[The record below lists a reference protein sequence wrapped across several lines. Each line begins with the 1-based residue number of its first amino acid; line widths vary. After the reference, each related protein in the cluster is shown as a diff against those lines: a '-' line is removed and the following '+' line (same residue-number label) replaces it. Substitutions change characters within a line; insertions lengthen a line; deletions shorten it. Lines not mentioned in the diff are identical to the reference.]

1 MNRQTYQ
8 VPFFS
13 NPLPLNL
20 QYLSNK
26 VNVDDSLKRTPLYEK
41 HVALGAKMVPFGG
54 WDMPVQYAG
63 IKAEHNNVRTHAGL
77 FDVSHMGEFEVR
89 GPALIPFINYLCAND
104 AAKLEVGQAQYSMF
118 LNAEGGTIDDI
129 IVYRV
134 GEEYA
139 LIVVNA
145 GNIDKDWAHVE
156 AVAAGFEGVTVTNR
170 SDEYGLLA
178 IQGPN
183 AVEIVNRL
191 TDIDVSKIQYYGVRE
206 AKIGVYE
213 VIVARTGYT
222 GEDGFELFIRGDDA
236 PALWDRLLLVGN
248 ELGLTPAGLGA
259 RDTLRLEASMPLY
272 GHELNET
279 TSPIEAGLGYFVA
292 KEGEYIGAARQK
304 ELRKGPL
311 TRKLVMLKLMDRGI
325 AREGY
330 QVFNADGEAIG
341 EVTSGSMT
349 PYVNTAIAQAFV
361 TPAYSKLD
369 STVYIDIRGKHVP
382 AVVVQRP
389 FYKREK

>member
-1 MNRQTYQ
+1 
-8 VPFFS
+8 
-13 NPLPLNL
+13 
-20 QYLSNK
+20 
-26 VNVDDSLKRTPLYEK
+26 VDDSLKRTPLYEK

-54 WDMPVQYAG
+54 WDMPVQYTG
-63 IKAEHNNVRTHAGL
+63 IKDEHNTVRTRAGL

-89 GPALIPFINYLCAND
+89 GPNLVPFINYLCAND
-104 AAKLEVGQAQYSMF
+104 ASKLTVGQAQYSMF
-118 LNAEGGTIDDI
+118 LNADGGTIDDI

-145 GNIDKDWAHVE
+145 GNIEKDWAHVS
-156 AVAAGFEGVTVTNR
+156 AVAADFEGVTVANR

-183 AVEIVNRL
+183 AVELVNRL
-191 TDIDVSKIQYYGVRE
+191 TDIDVSEIQYYGVRE
-206 AKIGVYE
+206 ATIGEFE

-222 GEDGFELFIRGDDA
+222 GEDGFELFVRGDDA
-236 PALWDRLLLVGN
+236 PALWDKLLQEGT
-248 ELGLTPAGLGA
+248 ELGLAPAGLGA

-292 KEGEYIGAARQK
+292 KEGDYIGAARQK

-311 TRKLVMLKLMDRGI
+311 ARKLVMIKLTDRGI

-330 QVFNADGEAIG
+330 KVYNAEGEEIG

-349 PYVNTAIAQAFV
+349 PYLNTAIAQAFV
-361 TPAYSKLD
+361 TPDYSKVD
-369 STVYIDIRGKHVP
+369 STLYVDIRGKHVP